1 MKFKKHGKKHEKKE
15 GMRKERGE
23 HKMPGYSAMEG
34 FEKAMHGK
42 NRGAGFKAYKGS
54 KGGM

>member
-1 MKFKKHGKKHEKKE
+1 MKSKKHGKKHEKKE

-23 HKMPGYSAMEG
+23 HRMPGYSAMEG

-42 NRGAGFKAYKGS
+42 NRGAGFKGYKGT

>member
-1 MKFKKHGKKHEKKE
+1 MACKNKGKEHSKKE
-15 GMRKERGE
+15 RSEHSKMER
-23 HKMPGYSAMEG
+23 

-42 NRGAGFKAYKGS
+42 NRGAGYKSYGKS

>member
-1 MKFKKHGKKHEKKE
+1 MKMKKHGMKHEGAEKK
-15 GMRKERGE
+15 GKERGE
-23 HKMPGYSAMEG
+23 HKKPGYSKMES

-42 NRGAGFKAYKGS
+42 NRGAGFKGY

>member
-1 MKFKKHGKKHEKKE
+1 MKHESAEKKGKKPGHS
-15 GMRKERGE
+15 
-23 HKMPGYSAMEG
+23 KMES

-42 NRGAGFKAYKGS
+42 NRGAGYKGY

>member
-1 MKFKKHGKKHEKKE
+1 MKSKKPTSKDKPAAKKS
-15 GMRKERGE
+15 
-23 HKMPGYSAMEG
+23 GYSKMEG

-42 NRGAGFKAYKGS
+42 NRGAGFKGYGKS

>member
-1 MKFKKHGKKHEKKE
+1 MKHEKGE
-15 GMRKERGE
+15 NMRKERSE
-23 HKMPGYSAMEG
+23 HKKPGYSMMEG

-42 NRGAGFKAYKGS
+42 NRGAGFKGYKGS

>member
-1 MKFKKHGKKHEKKE
+1 MKFKKHGMKHEGAEKMGKE
-15 GMRKERGE
+15 KRE
-23 HKMPGYSAMEG
+23 HKKPGYAKMEG

-42 NRGAGFKAYKGS
+42 NRGKGFKGY

>member
-1 MKFKKHGKKHEKKE
+1 MKFKKHGMKHEKGE
-15 GMRKERGE
+15 GMRKEKGE
-23 HKMPGYSAMEG
+23 HKKPGYSMMEV

-42 NRGAGFKAYKGS
+42 NRGAGFKGYKIS